1 MLASA
6 HGAGRRCQIPRMYM
20 SQDRTMPLYTHVV
33 RRRWECRLV
42 YMSQSYICI
51 YFQIKG
57 FIFIYSDSIL
67 WLDSCFYVVR
77 HFILEISE
85 LIVVCFMLKLGQ
97 WLFALYYIL
106 CLIFGNS
113 FDFIMQVNIYYALTY
128 H

>member
-1 MLASA
+1 M
-6 HGAGRRCQIPRMYM
+6 
-20 SQDRTMPLYTHVV
+20 
-33 RRRWECRLV
+33 
-42 YMSQSYICI
+42 

-57 FIFIYSDSIL
+57 LIFIYSDSIL
-67 WLDSCFYVVR
+67 WLESCFYVVR

-97 WLFALYYIL
+97 WLFTLYYIL
-106 CLIFGNS
+106 GLKFGNS

>member
-20 SQDRTMPLYTHVV
+20 SQDRTMPLYAHVV
-33 RRRWECRLV
+33 RRSWECRLV
-42 YMSQSYICI
+42 YMSQSYNCI

-57 FIFIYSDSIL
+57 LIFIYSDSML
-67 WLDSCFYVVR
+67 WLESCFYVVR

-85 LIVVCFMLKLGQ
+85 FIVVCFMLKLEQ

-106 CLIFGNS
+106 CLKFGNS